1 MSAFESHRWL
11 GYVLRLGVS
20 ALLIAWMLGRA
31 ELSRVGDVLRA
42 ADATLIALA
51 FATYF
56 VGYLVSVARWRVLL
70 AVQGIRP
77 RFSYLYWSFM
87 IGVFF
92 NQLLPTTIGGDVA
105 RYQYTAAGG
114 RGAALSAVLLD
125 RVFGTVSLMVFAMAG
140 LALALVHGDETLP
153 QGLLRPVAA
162 LLVVGL
168 LILVFAFL
176 LPGPASSLLRRAVL
190 MLPRGGRG
198 PFEKLLGAFA
208 AFRGRHYVA
217 FAALG
222 WSLVLQ
228 CVVVGHYYLAG
239 LALGIDVPLSA
250 YVFIVP
256 LATVVTALPISINGI
271 GVREG
276 ILGYLLGLY
285 GVDPSTSLVFA
296 WVLYAMLLG
305 QGLLGGVVFAL
316 LKAWRRERVETIAR
330 DETKP

>member
-1 MSAFESHRWL
+1 MSVFESHRWL

-42 ADATLIALA
+42 ADAMLIALA
-51 FATYF
+51 FASYF
-56 VGYLVSVARWRVLL
+56 IGYAISVARWRVLL

-125 RVFGTVSLMVFAMAG
+125 RVFGTVSLMVFAMVG
-140 LALALVHGDETLP
+140 LVLVHDNETLP
-153 QGLLRPVAA
+153 RELLRPVAA

-168 LILVFAFL
+168 LILVCAFL
-176 LPGPASSLLRRAVL
+176 LPGAASSLLRRAVL

-198 PFEKLLGAFA
+198 PFEKLLSAFA

-239 LALGIDVPLSA
+239 LALGIDVPLA
-250 YVFIVP
+250 GYAFIVP

-285 GVDPSTSLVFA
+285 SVDPSTSLVFA

-316 LKAWRRERVETIAR
+316 LKAWRREQVETIAR
-330 DETKP
+330 DEPKP

>member
-1 MSAFESHRWL
+1 MSVFESHRWL
-11 GYVLRLGVS
+11 GYTLRLGVS
-20 ALLIAWMLGRA
+20 ASLIAWMLGRA

-42 ADATLIALA
+42 ADAMLIAVA
-51 FATYF
+51 FSTYF

-70 AVQGIRP
+70 AAQGITP

-87 IGVFF
+87 VGVFF

-125 RVFGTVSLMVFAMAG
+125 RVFGTVALMLFVIAG
-140 LALALVHGDETLP
+140 LALAQGHETLP
-153 QGLLRPVAA
+153 QGVLRPVA
-162 LLVVGL
+162 VL
-168 LILVFAFL
+168 LIIGVLVLGFAFL
-176 LPGPASSLLRRAVL
+176 LPGSALSLLRRGML
-190 MLPRGGRG
+190 LLPRGARG
-198 PFEKLLGAFA
+198 PFEKILGAFA
-208 AFRGRHYVA
+208 AFHGRHDVA
-217 FAALG
+217 FAALA

-228 CVVVGHYYLAG
+228 CVVVGHYYVAG

-250 YVFIVP
+250 YVLVVP
-256 LATVVTALPISINGI
+256 LATVVMALPISINGI

-296 WVLYAMLLG
+296 WVVYAMLLG
-305 QGLLGGVVFAL
+305 QGLLGGVVFAVF
-316 LKAWRRERVETIAR
+316 KARRRE
-330 DETKP
+330 

>member
-1 MSAFESHRWL
+1 MLDRADL
-11 GYVLRLGVS
+11 
-20 ALLIAWMLGRA
+20 AL
-31 ELSRVGDVLRA
+31 VGDVLMD
-42 ADATLIALA
+42 ADAVLIAVA
-51 FATYF
+51 FASYF
-56 VGYLVSVARWRVLL
+56 VGYMVSVARWRVLL
-70 AVQGIRP
+70 AAQGVRP
-77 RFSYLYWSFM
+77 RFRYLYCSFM
-87 IGVFF
+87 VGVFF
-92 NQLLPTTIGGDVA
+92 NQLLPTTVGGDVA

-125 RVFGTVSLMVFAMAG
+125 RVFGTVALMVFAMAG
-140 LALALVHGDETLP
+140 LALALAQGNETLP

-162 LLVVGL
+162 LLVVGVSTL
-168 LILVFAFL
+168 GFAFL
-176 LPGPASSLLRRAVL
+176 LPGAALSLLRRALL
-190 MLPRGGRG
+190 MLPRGGRA

-208 AFRGRHYVA
+208 AFRGRHDVA
-217 FAALG
+217 LAALA

-228 CVVVGHYYLAG
+228 CVVVGHYYFAG
-239 LALGIDVPLSA
+239 LALGIDVPLVA

-285 GVDPSTSLVFA
+285 GVDASTSLVFA

-316 LKAWRRERVETIAR
+316 LKTWRREQVETIPR
-330 DETKP
+330 DETKL

>member
-1 MSAFESHRWL
+1 MSVLKSHRWL

-42 ADATLIALA
+42 ADAMFIAAA
-51 FATYF
+51 FASYF
-56 VGYLVSVARWRVLL
+56 VGYMVSVARWRVLL

-125 RVFGTVSLMVFAMAG
+125 RVFGTVSLMIFAMAG
-140 LALALVHGDETLP
+140 LALVHGNEALP

-176 LPGPASSLLRRAVL
+176 LPGAASSLLRRAVL

-198 PFEKLLGAFA
+198 PFEKLLAAFA
-208 AFRGRHYVA
+208 PFRGRHYVA

-239 LALGIDVPLSA
+239 LALGIEVPLGA

-305 QGLLGGVVFAL
+305 QGLLGGVVFAW
-316 LKAWRRERVETIAR
+316 LKVWRRESVEAIAR
-330 DETKP
+330 DESKP